1 MSLVLMKNG
10 TSVAILVTDLLTA
23 EGPYR
28 RVADDFIDAA
38 CSGCGSTD
46 LTDLRFR
53 GGGFFCDGCATSVAT
68 PW

>member
-1 MSLVLMKNG
+1 MSPVPMKNG
-10 TSVAILVTDLLTA
+10 TSVAILVTDLLTT

-38 CSGCGSTD
+38 CSGCGTTD

-53 GGGFFCDGCATSVAT
+53 SGGFFCDRCATAAAA